1 MSARS
6 HDTETL
12 CGHLKLSDIDEVS
25 QGQGLVI
32 MVNRWFDCQDP
43 EEDEGGWW
51 LFG

>member
-1 MSARS
+1 MRDKYFRRLICRLVSARS

-32 MVNRWFDCQDP
+32 MVNR
-43 EEDEGGWW
+43 
-51 LFG
+51 